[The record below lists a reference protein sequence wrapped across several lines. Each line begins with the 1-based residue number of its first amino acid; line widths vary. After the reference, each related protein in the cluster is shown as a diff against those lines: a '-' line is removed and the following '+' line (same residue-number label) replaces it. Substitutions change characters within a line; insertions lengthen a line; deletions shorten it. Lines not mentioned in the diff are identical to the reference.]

1 VLVATDKVPVGGG
14 VVVTDIVV
22 AMTQPTQGQFMA
34 FDAHCTHQGTP
45 LGQPNSQGVMTCP
58 LHGSQFDDEGKNLV
72 GPNGGA
78 AGTTANLTE
87 IPVKV
92 QGKNVVRA

>member
-1 VLVATDKVPVGGG
+1 
-14 VVVTDIVV
+14 
-22 AMTQPTQGQFMA
+22 
-34 FDAHCTHQGTP
+34 
-45 LGQPNSQGVMTCP
+45 MTCP
-58 LHGSQFDDEGKNLV
+58 LHGSQFDDEGENLV

-87 IPVKV
+87 IAVKV